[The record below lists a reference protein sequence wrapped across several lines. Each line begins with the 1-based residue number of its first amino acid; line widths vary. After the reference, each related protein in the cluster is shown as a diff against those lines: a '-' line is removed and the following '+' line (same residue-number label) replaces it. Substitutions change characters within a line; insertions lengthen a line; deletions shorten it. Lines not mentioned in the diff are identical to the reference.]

1 MTVNDFYA
9 PAIGASTSSFSTL
22 LANSCHPLRNL
33 NIPCGGFNIPCE
45 SFNIPCEGYNIPCEI
60 PVIIPCG
67 NSAVRAKCQKILE
80 SSAYTSYACSVFI
93 LHYRLFQLIS
103 PINSLKNWNIT
114 IILVYNFRLIYYPV
128 LFSWYVWSCKLG
140 DKTNFLH
147 AEDTSWPICYKNFLN
162 SYNVK
167 RHLKSAHAPNR
178 V

>member
-1 MTVNDFYA
+1 MCCRCLGLLSLCRFIMPKPLVTAKLPKTDDFCRVHLNQTLLCRSKNKCFYA

-103 PINSLKNWNIT
+103 PINSFKNLNIT

-128 LFSWYVWSCKLG
+128 LF
-140 DKTNFLH
+140 
-147 AEDTSWPICYKNFLN
+147 P
-162 SYNVK
+162 
-167 RHLKSAHAPNR
+167 
-178 V
+178 